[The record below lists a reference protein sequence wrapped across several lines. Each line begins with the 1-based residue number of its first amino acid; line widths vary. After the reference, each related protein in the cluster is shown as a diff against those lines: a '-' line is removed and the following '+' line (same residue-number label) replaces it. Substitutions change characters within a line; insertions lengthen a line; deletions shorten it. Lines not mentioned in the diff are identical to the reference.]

1 MKILVVGCGSIGKRH
16 IRNLITIG
24 VEPANIYCVETRDD
38 RIDEVKN
45 YGIKNVYKNLELALN
60 EVENFDASVI
70 CSPTS
75 LHIEQC
81 NLLSSKKINLMIEK
95 PLSSNLDGIE
105 ILKQNVKESNIVV
118 LMAYIFRFSP
128 QVQMIKKLL
137 ENKSIG
143 KIYYVRGEFSE
154 YLPDWHPYEDYRSFY
169 MAEKSMGGGSI
180 LDQSHIFDLV
190 HYLIDG
196 FKSVKAFN
204 SKISSLEVNADDIS
218 ELIVELKNGVIA
230 SLHTDI
236 FGRQHKKF
244 LEIKGENG
252 NINWDFYKNEVSI
265 YNPKDKSLTVYNKF
279 PTDFNLTYINEME
292 HFLDCCKNK
301 KKTLAPL
308 DDGIDTMKLISAAEL
323 SHQNNNIQKI

>member
-1 MKILVVGCGSIGKRH
+1 MNILVVGCGSIGKRH
-16 IRNLITIG
+16 IRNLITLGI
-24 VEPANIYCVETRDD
+24 EPKKIFCVETRDD
-38 RIDEVKN
+38 RINEVKN
-45 YGIKNVYKNLELALN
+45 YGIITVYKDLNLALDS
-60 EVENFDASVI
+60 ENKYDSAII

-105 ILKQNVKESNIVV
+105 ILKKNVKQNNLVV

-128 QVQMIKKLL
+128 QVQMIKDLL
-137 ENKSIG
+137 KNKSIG

-169 MAEKSMGGGSI
+169 MAEKTMGGGSI

-196 FKSVKAFN
+196 FSSVKAFN
-204 SKISSLEVNADDIS
+204 SKVSNLEINADDIS

-244 LEIKGENG
+244 LDIKGEDG
-252 NINWDFYKNEVSI
+252 NINWDFYKNEVSV
-265 YNPKDKSLTVYNKF
+265 YNTKDKTLVVHNKF
-279 PTDFNLTYINEME
+279 PTDFNLTYINEMK

-308 DDGIDTMKLISAAEL
+308 NDGIDTMKLIKAAEQ
-323 SHQNNNIQKI
+323 SHQNNSFQKI